1 MKKRDLIFLDQMIRK
16 LASPYFVEN
25 DLYEYDRLQW
35 ATGVTKDDLYKL
47 MNETYG
53 KNEQGYWKNI
63 AFRYYE

>member
-35 ATGVTKDDLYKL
+35 ATGVTKDDLYKAIKL
-47 MNETYG
+47 IEIHY
-53 KNEQGYWKNI
+53 KNAKD
-63 AFRYYE
+63 